1 MKWVLAGLLLVPATV
16 LAAPVTQDFARGL
29 PLEADEPAAAYGLP
43 LPDAVY
49 RGVTRRDLGDL
60 RVFDANGRVVQH
72 ALCPP
77 EAPEKQSERHAA
89 AIWGLPAGSAPRR
102 RQGTRMEIETADGTR
117 LALNEGAAEV
127 TAPGGAFEYLLDVRE
142 LEVPITALALDWAWR
157 TPEGRAEL
165 AVRVAASDDLDNW
178 RTLLPQGTLLRAE
191 GEGGKLERSQLSLP
205 ERRYAFLRLT
215 PLDGRARD
223 WLRGAT
229 LVSVAPESVPD
240 LRWFDAEAMPVETPD
255 MREYRSDRRAPVQ
268 RLRLDAGDLRL
279 GVRVSSRDA
288 LDARW
293 WRRATT
299 PAPATGDDDTAAG
312 ITVVPP
318 VAERFWRVEV
328 MQGAEALGSRAL
340 GLRMGYAPERL
351 RFFAQGEGPWLLAYG
366 SAQAMPAEPLA
377 CARFEQVSTAVGI
390 GVERSLGG
398 DSRLSPETGWPLRRI
413 VLWVML
419 GAGALLVVAMALSLL
434 RRLGR
439 GDG

>member
-1 MKWVLAGLLLVPATV
+1 MKWVLTGMLLVPVAA

-29 PLEADEPAAAYGLP
+29 PLEVDEPATAYGLP

-60 RVFDANGRVVQH
+60 RVFDAQGRVVQH

-77 EAPEKQSERHAA
+77 EATEPQREQHQA
-89 AIWGLPAGSAPRR
+89 AIWGLPAGSAPRQ

-117 LALNEGAAEV
+117 LALNEGATEAEQ
-127 TAPGGAFEYLLDVRE
+127 ADGAFEYLLDARDVAPP
-142 LEVPITALALDWAWR
+142 VSALALDWAWR

-165 AVRVAASDDLDNW
+165 AVRVAASDDLDDW
-178 RTLLPQGTLLRAE
+178 RTLVPQGTLLRAE
-191 GEGGKLERSQLSLP
+191 GDSGKLERSQLSLP

-215 PLDGRARD
+215 PLDDRARD

-229 LVSVAPESVPD
+229 LVSVASEPSPE
-240 LRWFDAEAMPVETPD
+240 LRWFDAEALPVETPEV
-255 MREYRSDRRAPVQ
+255 REFRSDRRAPVQ

-288 LDARW
+288 MDARW

-299 PAPATGDDDTAAG
+299 PAPATGEDDAAAG

-328 MQGAEALGSRAL
+328 TQGAEALGSRPM

-377 CARFEQVSTAVGI
+377 CARFEQISTAVSTGA
-390 GVERSLGG
+390 ERSLGG
-398 DSRLSPETGWPLRRI
+398 DSRLSPEAGWPLRRI
-413 VLWVML
+413 VLWAVL
-419 GAGALLVVAMALSLL
+419 GAGAVLIVAMALSLL

-439 GDG
+439 GGD